1 MGKIILE
8 IIILMI
14 IAIGVISIFDARNIS
29 KRYFSNS
36 DRNSS
41 VRLLRIC
48 GFILSLIGVFIIYV
62 L

>member
-14 IAIGVISIFDARNIS
+14 IAIGIIGIFDARNIS

-62 L
+62 I